1 MISNNSPFKNYDL
14 INKLP
19 TDDEELTQNEQSI
32 VEMLY
37 PSPPN
42 PPQASTSVS
51 SPSSSSSSSQSP
63 PTIEIIKTDWVELK
77 DIFIATFIF
86 VVLNLPVSERLFQ
99 KIIKNDNFYY
109 KLIAKSLSFALLFFL
124 INHFYLSKLRQK

>member
-1 MISNNSPFKNYDL
+1 MISNANPFKNYDL

-19 TDDEELTQNEQSI
+19 TDDEELTQKEQSI

-42 PPQASTSVS
+42 PPQASTSI
-51 SPSSSSSSSQSP
+51 SSSSSSQSP
-63 PTIEIIKTDWVELK
+63 PATEIIKTDWVELK